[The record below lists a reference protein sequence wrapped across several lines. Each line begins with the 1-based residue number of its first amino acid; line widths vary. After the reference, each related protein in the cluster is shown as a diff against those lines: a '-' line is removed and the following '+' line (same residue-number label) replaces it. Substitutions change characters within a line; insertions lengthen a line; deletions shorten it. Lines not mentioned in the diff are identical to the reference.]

1 MKIYINEK
9 ERYNDVKSTGYS
21 FTIISVIGF
30 ILLILMWT
38 NTLPINIDITNKIM
52 TSVVMCILFTIF
64 LIIGIKSFLSLKKIQ
79 ESADNQEKI
88 NSNIITW
95 FFDNIDAAFDTAS
108 EENYFET
115 YNTISEIL
123 TSQFPTLR
131 EEELDYITEAI
142 ISKINDEN

>member
-21 FTIISVIGF
+21 FTIISIIGF

-52 TSVVMCILFTIF
+52 TSVVMGILFTIF

-79 ESADNQEKI
+79 ESADNQEKT

-131 EEELDYITEAI
+131 EEELDYIAEAI

>member
-9 ERYNDVKSTGYS
+9 ERYNEVKSTGYS

-52 TSVVMCILFTIF
+52 TSVVMGILFTIF

-79 ESADNQEKI
+79 ESADNQEKT

-115 YNTISEIL
+115 YNTISDIL
-123 TSQFPTLR
+123 TIQFPTLS

>member
-38 NTLPINIDITNKIM
+38 NTLPINIAITHKIM
-52 TSVVMCILFTIF
+52 TSVVMGILFTIF

-79 ESADNQEKI
+79 ESADNQEKT

-95 FFDNIDAAFDTAS
+95 FFDNIDTAFDTAS

-123 TSQFPTLR
+123 TSQFPTLS

>member
-52 TSVVMCILFTIF
+52 TSVVMGILFTIF
-64 LIIGIKSFLSLKKIQ
+64 LIVGIKSFLSLKKIQ
-79 ESADNQEKI
+79 ESADNQEKT

-95 FFDNIDAAFDTAS
+95 FFDNIDTAFDTSS

-123 TSQFPTLR
+123 TSQFPTLS

>member
-38 NTLPINIDITNKIM
+38 NTLPINIDITNKVM
-52 TSVVMCILFTIF
+52 TSVVMGILFTIF
-64 LIIGIKSFLSLKKIQ
+64 LIIGIKSFISLKKIQ
-79 ESADNQEKI
+79 ESADNQEKT

-95 FFDNIDAAFDTAS
+95 FFDNIDTAFDTSS

-123 TSQFPTLR
+123 TSQFPTLS

>member
-52 TSVVMCILFTIF
+52 TSVVMGILFTIF

-79 ESADNQEKI
+79 ESADNQEKT

-123 TSQFPTLR
+123 TRQFPTLR

>member
-52 TSVVMCILFTIF
+52 TSVVMGILFTIF

-79 ESADNQEKI
+79 ESADNQEKT

-95 FFDNIDAAFDTAS
+95 FFDNIDTAFDTSS

-115 YNTISEIL
+115 YNTISDIL
-123 TSQFPTLR
+123 TSQFPTLS

>member
-52 TSVVMCILFTIF
+52 TSVVMGILFTIF

-79 ESADNQEKI
+79 ESADNQEKT

-108 EENYFET
+108 EENYFDT

>member
-52 TSVVMCILFTIF
+52 TSVVMGILFTIF
-64 LIIGIKSFLSLKKIQ
+64 LIVGIKSFLSLKKIQ
-79 ESADNQEKI
+79 ESADNQEKT

-95 FFDNIDAAFDTAS
+95 FFDNIDTAFDTAS

-123 TSQFPTLR
+123 TSQFPTLS

>member
-52 TSVVMCILFTIF
+52 TSVVMGILFTIF
-64 LIIGIKSFLSLKKIQ
+64 LIIGIKSFLSLKRIQ
-79 ESADNQEKI
+79 ESADNQEKT

>member
-52 TSVVMCILFTIF
+52 TSVVMGILFTIF

-79 ESADNQEKI
+79 ESADNQEKT

-95 FFDNIDAAFDTAS
+95 FFDNIDTAFDTAS

-123 TSQFPTLR
+123 TSQFPTLS

>member
-21 FTIISVIGF
+21 FTIISDIGF

-52 TSVVMCILFTIF
+52 TSVVMGILFTIF

-79 ESADNQEKI
+79 ESADNQEKT

-123 TSQFPTLR
+123 KSQFPTLS

>member
-52 TSVVMCILFTIF
+52 TSVVMGILFTIF

-79 ESADNQEKI
+79 ESADNQEKT

-108 EENYFET
+108 EENYFDT

-123 TSQFPTLR
+123 TSQFPTLS

>member
-79 ESADNQEKI
+79 ESADNQEKT
-88 NSNIITW
+88 NSNISTW

>member
-30 ILLILMWT
+30 ILLSLLWT
-38 NTLPINIDITNKIM
+38 PTLPINIDITNKIM
-52 TSVVMCILFTIF
+52 TSVVMGILFTIF

>member
-52 TSVVMCILFTIF
+52 TSVVMGILFTIF

-115 YNTISEIL
+115 YNAISEIL

>member
-52 TSVVMCILFTIF
+52 TSVVMSNLLTIF

-79 ESADNQEKI
+79 ESADNQEKT
-88 NSNIITW
+88 NSNISTW

>member
-52 TSVVMCILFTIF
+52 TSVVMGILFTIF

-108 EENYFET
+108 EENYFDT

-123 TSQFPTLR
+123 TSQFPTLS

>member
-52 TSVVMCILFTIF
+52 TSVVMGILFTIF
-64 LIIGIKSFLSLKKIQ
+64 LIVGIKSFLSLKKIQ
-79 ESADNQEKI
+79 ESADNQEKT

-95 FFDNIDAAFDTAS
+95 FFDNIDTAFDTSS

-115 YNTISEIL
+115 YNTISDIL
-123 TSQFPTLR
+123 TIQFPTLS

>member
-52 TSVVMCILFTIF
+52 TSVVMGILFTIF

-79 ESADNQEKI
+79 ESADNQEKT

-95 FFDNIDAAFDTAS
+95 FFDNIDVAFDTAS

>member
-52 TSVVMCILFTIF
+52 TSVVMGILFTIF

-79 ESADNQEKI
+79 ESADNQEKT

-123 TSQFPTLR
+123 TSQFPTLS

>member
-52 TSVVMCILFTIF
+52 TSVVMGILFTIF

-79 ESADNQEKI
+79 ESADNQEKT

>member
-52 TSVVMCILFTIF
+52 TSVVMGILFTIF

-79 ESADNQEKI
+79 ESADNQEKT

-95 FFDNIDAAFDTAS
+95 FFDNLDAAFDTAS

>member
-38 NTLPINIDITNKIM
+38 NTLPINIDTTNKIM
-52 TSVVMCILFTIF
+52 TSVVMGILFTIF

-79 ESADNQEKI
+79 ESADNQEKT

>member
-21 FTIISVIGF
+21 FTIISIIGF

-52 TSVVMCILFTIF
+52 TSVVMGILFTIF

-79 ESADNQEKI
+79 ESADNQEKT

-108 EENYFET
+108 EENYFDT

>member
-21 FTIISVIGF
+21 FTIISIIGF

-52 TSVVMCILFTIF
+52 TSVVMGILFTIF

-79 ESADNQEKI
+79 ESADNQEKT

>member
-52 TSVVMCILFTIF
+52 TSVIMGILFTIF

-79 ESADNQEKI
+79 ESADNQEKT

-95 FFDNIDAAFDTAS
+95 FFDNIDAVFDTAS

-123 TSQFPTLR
+123 TSQFPTLS

>member
-52 TSVVMCILFTIF
+52 TSVVMGILFTIF
-64 LIIGIKSFLSLKKIQ
+64 LIIGIKSFISLKKIQ
-79 ESADNQEKI
+79 ESADNQEKT

-95 FFDNIDAAFDTAS
+95 FFDNIDTAFDTAS

-123 TSQFPTLR
+123 TSQFPTLS

>member
-52 TSVVMCILFTIF
+52 TSVVMGILFTIF

-79 ESADNQEKI
+79 ESADNQEKTLLPGFL
-88 NSNIITW
+88 IIL
-95 FFDNIDAAFDTAS
+95 IQLLILLLKK
-108 EENYFET
+108 
-115 YNTISEIL
+115 TISRHI
-123 TSQFPTLR
+123 TQFQR
-131 EEELDYITEAI
+131 Y
-142 ISKINDEN
+142 

>member
-52 TSVVMCILFTIF
+52 TSVVMGILFTIF

-108 EENYFET
+108 EENYFDT

>member
-52 TSVVMCILFTIF
+52 TSVVMGILFTIF
-64 LIIGIKSFLSLKKIQ
+64 LIVGIKSFLSLKKIQ
-79 ESADNQEKI
+79 ESADNQEKT

-95 FFDNIDAAFDTAS
+95 FFDNIDTAFDTSS
-108 EENYFET
+108 EENYET
-115 YNTISEIL
+115 YNTISDIL
-123 TSQFPTLR
+123 TIQFPTLS

>member
-52 TSVVMCILFTIF
+52 TSVVMGILFTIF

-79 ESADNQEKI
+79 ESADNQEKT

-142 ISKINDEN
+142 ITKINDEN

>member
-52 TSVVMCILFTIF
+52 TSVVMGILFTIF

-79 ESADNQEKI
+79 ESADNQEKT

-108 EENYFET
+108 EENYYET

>member
-52 TSVVMCILFTIF
+52 TSVVMGILFTIF

>member
-9 ERYNDVKSTGYS
+9 ERYNEVKSTGYS

-52 TSVVMCILFTIF
+52 TSVVMGILFTIF

-79 ESADNQEKI
+79 ESADNQEKT

-108 EENYFET
+108 EENYFDT

>member
-52 TSVVMCILFTIF
+52 TSVVMGILFTIF

-79 ESADNQEKI
+79 ESADNQEKT

-142 ISKINDEN
+142 ISKSNDEN

>member
-52 TSVVMCILFTIF
+52 TSVVMGILFTIF
-64 LIIGIKSFLSLKKIQ
+64 LIVGIKSFLSLKKIQ
-79 ESADNQEKI
+79 ESADNQEKT

-95 FFDNIDAAFDTAS
+95 FFDNIDTAFDTSS

-115 YNTISEIL
+115 YNTISDIL
-123 TSQFPTLR
+123 TSQFPTLS

>member
-52 TSVVMCILFTIF
+52 TSVVMGILFTIF

-79 ESADNQEKI
+79 ESADNQEKT

-108 EENYFET
+108 E
-115 YNTISEIL
+115 
-123 TSQFPTLR
+123 
-131 EEELDYITEAI
+131 
-142 ISKINDEN
+142 

>member
-1 MKIYINEK
+1 
-9 ERYNDVKSTGYS
+9 
-21 FTIISVIGF
+21 
-30 ILLILMWT
+30 MWT

-52 TSVVMCILFTIF
+52 TSVVMGILFTIF

-79 ESADNQEKI
+79 ESADNQEKT

>member
-52 TSVVMCILFTIF
+52 TSVVMGILFTIF

-79 ESADNQEKI
+79 ESADKQEKT